1 MLEVTAVTV
10 IIQLIFLECVLS
22 IDNAA
27 VLGAMVAHLPID
39 RPTPWPRVL
48 RPLFS
53 RLNPILGS
61 QRQAALKVGLLGAY
75 GGRALMLILASI
87 IIKVWWV
94 PILGSLYLLYLGIN
108 YFAEYYQQGHGHED
122 NKARLHRRGGFWS
135 VVLAVE
141 LADLAF
147 SLDNVVAAV
156 ALSRDLWLVL
166 LGVAI
171 GIVSMRFAAT
181 LFTRMIAWEPAL
193 EHAAYLLLFAIGGE
207 LLLEYYLHFDLNE
220 WQQFGISISI
230 IILVVLFARVKLLRP
245 LHVIFKPFALLFAL
259 FNDALS
265 FVFRMLAAPFRRG
278 RHQIDEAPHWPVSVP
293 AVTKD
298 AAEEQR

>member
-108 YFAEYYQQGHGHED
+108 YFAEYHQKGHGHED

-156 ALSRDLWLVL
+156 ALSRDLWVVL

-193 EHAAYLLLFAIGGE
+193 EDGAYLLLLFIGGKF
-207 LLLEYYLHFDLNE
+207 LLESGLE
-220 WQQFGISISI
+220 WHVGEYVQFGISLGL
-230 IILVVLFARVKLLRP
+230 LVLTIVVARVRLLRSLLIVFRP
-245 LHVIFKPFALLFAL
+245 SIMCFALIQAGVGLVL
-259 FNDALS
+259 NGLS
-265 FVFRMLAAPFRRG
+265 APVRLLSAKAKE
-278 RHQIDEAPHWPVSVP
+278 Q
-293 AVTKD
+293 
-298 AAEEQR
+298 AAESELAG

>member
-108 YFAEYYQQGHGHED
+108 YFAEYHQKGHGHED

-135 VVLAVE
+135 VVLAIE

-193 EHAAYLLLFAIGGE
+193 EDGAYLLLLFIGGKF
-207 LLLEYYLHFDLNE
+207 LLESGLE
-220 WQQFGISISI
+220 WHVGEYVQFGISLGL
-230 IILVVLFARVKLLRP
+230 LVLTIVVARVRLLRSLLIVFRP
-245 LHVIFKPFALLFAL
+245 SIMCFALIQAGVGLVL
-259 FNDALS
+259 NGLS
-265 FVFRMLAAPFRRG
+265 APVRLLSAKAKE
-278 RHQIDEAPHWPVSVP
+278 Q
-293 AVTKD
+293 
-298 AAEEQR
+298 AAESELAG